1 MQLNLKA
8 FWLALAGVFKFGVTV
23 LVSCR
28 LSSKFS
34 CGFSVTASFEVDSF
48 SAWIAN
54 SAKEANILVNESFDQ
69 CLLIQYFSVET
80 FKIAAANLTL
90 NFCFLKALFSWA
102 DRLIEELI
110 LIRFFNKSTNGR
122 CIKIA
127 TRVAKFSLMIS
138 PIKKR

>member
-8 FWLALAGVFKFGVTV
+8 FWLALASVLKFGVTV

-54 SAKEANILVNESFDQ
+54 SAKEAILPVNESFDQ
-69 CLLIQYFSVET
+69 GLPIQYFSVET
-80 FKIAAANLTL
+80 FKIS
-90 NFCFLKALFSWA
+90 CS
-102 DRLIEELI
+102 
-110 LIRFFNKSTNGR
+110 
-122 CIKIA
+122 
-127 TRVAKFSLMIS
+127 
-138 PIKKR
+138 